1 MSKIRMLV
9 AKGWRGG
16 EVSIGGPEG
25 ARWRSAASG
34 PRSLDVDRGAR
45 LRRALSVGIL
55 ILVVAGCGSRP
66 GSIEGRAVSRGGA
79 VAGATVEIYLSG
91 GRGKES
97 SPFAAAATGADGS
110 FRLELPAGS
119 YWVWVK
125 DLASTQGPRRLAE
138 YPANPVQ
145 LAAGATQSLGEVE
158 LHAVGMSRESVA
170 APGVGVRGRIL
181 HDGAPAGE
189 TAVMIYAAASTRLAG
204 PGYIALVR
212 TDSEGRFQIDLDP
225 GPYRFAA
232 RRREGGATSGYL
244 QAGDL
249 SATAP
254 DDPIVVPEGGYF
266 DLGDLLLH
274 EVDAGRLAAKGAR
287 GVQGATAT
295 VLEGQALGPGMKPRA
310 GQFVFVYRDEGMIGR
325 PESMAR
331 TGDNGEFE
339 LTLSGGGTYYIGARS
354 RHGGP
359 RQPGEWAGKLA
370 GTADSGLA
378 VLDGRRVKG
387 LTIVMEQVW

>member
-1 MSKIRMLV
+1 MNRAIVTAIVLV
-9 AKGWRGG
+9 A
-16 EVSIGGPEG
+16 I
-25 ARWRSAASG
+25 AA
-34 PRSLDVDRGAR
+34 
-45 LRRALSVGIL
+45 
-55 ILVVAGCGSRP
+55 AGCGSRP
-66 GSIEGRAVSRGGA
+66 AAIEGRAVSRGAA

-97 SPFAAAATGADGS
+97 PPFATAATGVDGS

-145 LAAGATQSLGEVE
+145 LAAGTTQSLGDVE
-158 LHAVGMSRESVA
+158 LHAVGTSQESVA

-181 HDGAPAGE
+181 HNGAPAVE
-189 TAVMIYAAASTRLAG
+189 TAVMIYSAASTRLAG

-212 TDSEGRFQIDLDP
+212 TDPEGRFQIDLAP

-232 RRREGGATSGYL
+232 RRRQGGATSGYL
-244 QAGDL
+244 QAGD
-249 SATAP
+249 SSVTAP
-254 DDPIVVPEGGYF
+254 MDPIVVPANGYL
-266 DLGDLLLH
+266 DLGDLPLH
-274 EVDAGRLAAKGAR
+274 VVDAERLAAQEA
-287 GVQGATAT
+287 QGFQEPATT
-295 VLEGQALGPGMKPRA
+295 VLEGRALGPEMKPRA

-325 PESMAR
+325 PESMVR
-331 TGDNGEFE
+331 SGPDGGFV
-339 LTLSGGGTYYIGARS
+339 LSLSGGGKYYIGARS
-354 RHGGP
+354 RYGGP

-370 GTADSGLA
+370 GTSDSGLEVPA
-378 VLDGRRVKG
+378 GRRVKG

>member
-1 MSKIRMLV
+1 MNQLLAIVIAFVTL
-9 AKGWRGG
+9 
-16 EVSIGGPEG
+16 G
-25 ARWRSAASG
+25 AS
-34 PRSLDVDRGAR
+34 
-45 LRRALSVGIL
+45 
-55 ILVVAGCGSRP
+55 GCGSRP
-66 GSIEGRAVSRGGA
+66 GSIEGRAVSRGAA
-79 VAGATVEIYLSG
+79 VAGATVEIYLSAER
-91 GRGKES
+91 GRES

-110 FRLELPAGS
+110 FRMELPAGS

-145 LAAGATQSLGEVE
+145 VASGATQSLGEVE
-158 LHAVGMSRESVA
+158 LHPVGMSQESVA
-170 APGVGVRGRIL
+170 APGVGVRGRLL

-189 TAVMIYAAASTRLAG
+189 TAVMIYAAASTRLVG

-212 TDSEGRFQIDLDP
+212 TDADGRFQIDLAP

-232 RRREGGATSGYL
+232 RRRRGGATSGYL

-249 SATAP
+249 NATAP
-254 DDPIVVPEGGYF
+254 TDPIVVPAGGYL
-266 DLGDLLLH
+266 DLGDLPLH
-274 EVDAGRLAAKGAR
+274 EVDSGRLAAKGAR

-295 VLEGQALGPGMKPRA
+295 VLEGQALGSDMKPRA

-339 LTLSGGGTYYIGARS
+339 LTLSGGGKYYIGARS

-370 GTADSGLA
+370 GTSDSGLA
-378 VLDGRRVKG
+378 VLDGSRVRG